1 MICEQIRA
9 LLATRRQLSFA
20 QERAVQAHLA
30 DCPRC
35 AAIWQREERVMRE
48 FRALPVPA
56 GSLPEQAKIAIRLA
70 ITIQRPA
77 RRRRFYWVVFAGVAL
92 ATLLLVSLL
101 QPRIRQYVSQ
111 TVGVGNLAAR
121 SPVSIF
127 PTPVAS
133 PGTLY
138 VASAIVGT
146 NASEVVGARVT
157 AIDLA
162 TWQERYRIEGGDEAT
177 LSPDGT
183 RLYVAG
189 SPPGITDTDTL
200 RAIDPQ
206 TGREIWHIPI
216 RYRAGYP
223 GQSNLVVSPDGR
235 WLYLRSYDQTRGSGD
250 AVTVPFWL
258 QVVDTRT
265 GSLLPTTIP
274 LPNIGECGAPTLASP
289 PVGIAIYV
297 SCYNNRILA
306 INTRTQQIEPLL
318 PQEVNGAILS
328 PNIRE
333 MYAVNVTLDV
343 FVLDSVQ
350 RTMLRKSTMRP
361 KSSFL
366 SGHDLV
372 ALSGD
377 GERLA
382 AGQTIEGVPG
392 TDTACDIRVFDTR
405 TGEAIGRFR
414 YERPLHSFVVDMTGT
429 RLYAVIGAMTADMTI
444 VEFGLPDGAVHALRD
459 RPQEEITR
467 MFAGP

>member
-1 MICEQIRA
+1 MICEEIRT
-9 LLATRRQLSFA
+9 LLAIRRELSLM

-30 DCPRC
+30 GCAHC
-35 AAIWQREERVMRE
+35 AAAWQREERVMRE
-48 FRALPVPA
+48 FRALPRPP
-56 GSLPEQAKIAIRLA
+56 GRLPEHAKIAIHKA
-70 ITIQRPA
+70 IIAQSLV
-77 RRRRFYWVVFAGVAL
+77 RRRRLHWMVFTGVAL

-101 QPRIRQYVSQ
+101 QPVRQFMIQ
-111 TVGVGNLAAR
+111 TVGVENLAAP

-127 PTPVAS
+127 PTPAPS
-133 PGTLY
+133 QGTLY
-138 VASAIVGT
+138 VASAIVGA

-177 LSPDGT
+177 LSPDGA

-200 RAIDPQ
+200 RAIDPR
-206 TGREIWHIPI
+206 TGQGIWHLAIK
-216 RYRAGYP
+216 YRAGYP
-223 GQSNLVVSPDGR
+223 GQSNLIVSPDGR
-235 WLYLRSYDQTRGSGD
+235 WLYVRSYDVTRASGD

-258 QVVDTRT
+258 QIVDTQT
-265 GSLLPTTIP
+265 GTMLPTTIP

-289 PVGIAIYV
+289 PVGIAVYV

-306 INTRTQQIEPLL
+306 INTQTQQIEPLL

-343 FVLDSVQ
+343 FVLDSFQ
-350 RTMLRKSTMRP
+350 RTLLRKSTMRP

-377 GERLA
+377 GQRLV
-382 AGQTIEGVPG
+382 AGQTIEGIPG
-392 TDTACDIRVFDTR
+392 TDTACDIRVFETS
-405 TGEAIGRFR
+405 TGGVIGRFR
-414 YERPLHSFVVDMTGT
+414 YERPLYSFVVDATGNK
-429 RLYAVIGAMTADMTI
+429 LYAVIGGITDRTI
-444 VEFGLPDGAVHALRD
+444 VEFELPGGTAHMIQD

-467 MFAGP
+467 MFVGP

>member
-1 MICEQIRA
+1 MTCDQIRA

-30 DCPRC
+30 DCRRC
-35 AAIWQREERVMRE
+35 ATLWQREERVMRQ

-56 GSLPEQAKIAIRLA
+56 GSLPEQAKIAIRTV
-70 ITIQRPA
+70 ITAQRSA
-77 RRRRFYWVVFAGVAL
+77 RRRSMRGVMFAAIAL

-101 QPRIRQYVSQ
+101 QPRIWQYMIQ
-111 TVGVGNLAAR
+111 TVGVGNLAAP

-127 PTPVAS
+127 PTPAIS

-138 VASAIVGT
+138 VASAIVGA

-162 TWQERYRIEGGDEAT
+162 TWQERYRVEGGDEAT

-183 RLYVAG
+183 RLYVGG

-206 TGREIWHIPI
+206 SGREIWRIQIKH
-216 RYRAGYP
+216 RAAYP

-235 WLYLRSYDQTRGSGD
+235 WLYLRSYDPARGSGD
-250 AVTVPFWL
+250 AVTAPFWL

-306 INTRTQQIEPLL
+306 INTRTQQIESLL

-377 GERLA
+377 ATRLV

-414 YERPLHSFVVDMTGT
+414 YERPLHSFVVDATGSK
-429 RLYAVIGAMTADMTI
+429 LYAVIGGITDRTI
-444 VEFGLPDGAVHALRD
+444 VEFDLPGGAVHTVQN

-467 MFAGP
+467 MFIGP

>member
-1 MICEQIRA
+1 MICEEICT
-9 LLATRRQLSFA
+9 LLAIRRELSLM

-35 AAIWQREERVMRE
+35 AAIWLREERVMRQ
-48 FRALPVPA
+48 FRAIPMPP
-56 GSLPEQAKIAIRLA
+56 GRLPENTKIAIRRA
-70 ITIQRPA
+70 MITSHRSS
-77 RRRRFYWVVFAGVAL
+77 RRHMRRFVFAGV
-92 ATLLLVSLL
+92 TLTLFVLVVLL
-101 QPRIRQYVSQ
+101 QPRIRHYITQ
-111 TVGVGNLAAR
+111 TVGAGSLAAP
-121 SPVSIF
+121 SPTPAF
-127 PTPVAS
+127 PTPLAS
-133 PGTLY
+133 SGTLY
-138 VASAIVGT
+138 VASAIVGA
-146 NASEVVGARVT
+146 NASEVVGARLT

-162 TWQERYRIEGGDEAT
+162 TWQERYRVEGGDEAT

-206 TGREIWHIPI
+206 SGREIWRIQLK
-216 RYRAGYP
+216 YRAAYP

-258 QVVDTRT
+258 QIIDTRT

-306 INTRTQQIEPLL
+306 INTRTQQIESLL
-318 PQEVNGAILS
+318 PEEVNGAILS

-366 SGHDLV
+366 SSHDLV
-372 ALSGD
+372 ALSGN
-377 GERLA
+377 GTRLV
-382 AGQTIEGVPG
+382 AGQTIEGIPG
-392 TDTACDIRVFDTR
+392 TDTACDIRVFDTS
-405 TGEAIGRFR
+405 TGDVIGRFR
-414 YERPLHSFVVDMTGT
+414 YERPLHSFIVDMAGT
-429 RLYAVIGAMTADMTI
+429 RLYAVIGAMKADMTI
-444 VEFGLPDGAVHALRD
+444 VEFDLPGGAVHTVQNRS
-459 RPQEEITR
+459 QEEITR
-467 MFAGP
+467 MFVGP